1 MIEIIKG
8 LPDNIVG
15 IVVKGRVTKKDCS
28 DVLLPAL
35 EKSLV
40 WHHKLRLYYE
50 IRSRYPG
57 AAWEEINLGI
67 EPSPFWE
74 RVAVVS
80 DVAWFRHTVQALRLL
95 IPSEIRVFASSQIPE
110 GLAWVTGAPVRKRRR
125 VPARVT
131 SSQSGVSRSFRPP
144 PQYLDRMYRY

>member
-1 MIEIIKG
+1 MNLEISAGSSSFLQKRESRAPGYPRVPPVQAGSVLDLGRVCRSRDRGFLGRFFICRRCEFQEQPMIKIIEG
-8 LPDNIVG
+8 FPDNIVG

-80 DVAWFRHTVQALRLL
+80 
-95 IPSEIRVFASSQIPE
+95 
-110 GLAWVTGAPVRKRRR
+110 
-125 VPARVT
+125 
-131 SSQSGVSRSFRPP
+131 
-144 PQYLDRMYRY
+144 